1 MIMLILM
8 LTLTSTRLILAF
20 ANDLKQTDGVD
31 FNLCANRDDKV
42 TFNVDVNAD
51 LGLNLD
57 DVNDDVNADC

>member
-1 MIMLILM
+1 M

-20 ANDLKQTDGVD
+20 ADLKQTDGVD

-57 DVNDDVNADC
+57 DVNDDVNDNC